1 MTEAEAHDLILAYI
15 ELTHGYGE
23 SVWGQFQIWM
33 GGSFALILTAHF
45 APERMNVV
53 VTTFLAA
60 VYVGFTWSLGTN
72 MVRDLEFSGEAL
84 VAALELA
91 DMYGIN
97 TPLLDAYDASA
108 TAFGGGGGF
117 IAASV
122 FIVGLWIGCLGYL
135 AHTSYKFHRT

>member
-84 VAALELA
+84 VGALELA

-97 TPLLDAYDASA
+97 TPLLDAYDAAA
-108 TAFGGGGGF
+108 TAGAGGGGF
-117 IAASV
+117 IAGRV
-122 FIVGLWIGCLGYL
+122 FTVGLWIGCLGYL
-135 AHTSYKFHRT
+135 AYTSYKFHRK